1 MNSLS
6 GFRAISA
13 KNMTERHFK
22 IKSSRFLASFPKVLF
37 HVRNINTNC
46 IQVQYYLLKSLQKY
60 NDDSEETFDLILL
73 NRFLMSLSLIVRRS
87 AAIFV
92 PSWNTRTCN
101 GIYRPTGR
109 CRLDP
114 MWLIN

>member
-73 NRFLMSLSLIVRRS
+73 NRFLMSLSLTFGDQPR
-87 AAIFV
+87 FL
-92 PSWNTRTCN
+92 
-101 GIYRPTGR
+101 YRAETHEPAMASIGLR
-109 CRLDP
+109 GVAG
-114 MWLIN
+114 